1 MVNSGRGM
9 TTERAIPDLWEVFG
23 SRGSNGSGGGGLG
36 IRRNSWQKMQA
47 QLSEEERAVTELFND
62 LHLQLES
69 PGDHSPDPKKN
80 SSSQRKITTEAY
92 NERNSSN
99 VGDGGVVHNNFQHIE
114 KHLSMKKTIRKK
126 MMRDLQQAFLDQED
140 PCQLVDKAHKADGQ
154 EPNLLDMLKDPIEP
168 CQAAA
173 STAAPATNK
182 KPGFW
187 KKLTMRKSKR

>member
-80 SSSQRKITTEAY
+80 STRYVI
-92 NERNSSN
+92 
-99 VGDGGVVHNNFQHIE
+99 
-114 KHLSMKKTIRKK
+114 
-126 MMRDLQQAFLDQED
+126 AFLSSVNGRELPFLFFFLHHDAPVSVKSRQRLTTNVTAVM
-140 PCQLVDKAHKADGQ
+140 LV
-154 EPNLLDMLKDPIEP
+154 M
-168 CQAAA
+168 AAA
-173 STAAPATNK
+173 VAATTISNTLK
-182 KPGFW
+182 N
-187 KKLTMRKSKR
+187 TCQ